1 MRHPGLQHQMRMKE
15 LAELLASSNLEV
27 ISLWRQYRELE
38 SKAADL
44 HTKIVTAE
52 LKKTVFTNMQR
63 ELIESTSMND
73 YGLPLNMTRE
83 LYETMTNKR
92 LD

>member
-1 MRHPGLQHQMRMKE
+1 MRHPGIQHQMRMKE

-27 ISLWRQYRELE
+27 ISLWREYRELE

-52 LKKTVFTNMQR
+52 LKKAVFTNMQR
-63 ELIESTSMND
+63 ELIE
-73 YGLPLNMTRE
+73 
-83 LYETMTNKR
+83 YETMTNKR